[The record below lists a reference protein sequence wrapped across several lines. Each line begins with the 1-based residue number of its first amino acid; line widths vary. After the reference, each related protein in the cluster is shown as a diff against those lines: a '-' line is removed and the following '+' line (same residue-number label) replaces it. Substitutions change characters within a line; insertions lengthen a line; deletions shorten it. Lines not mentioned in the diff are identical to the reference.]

1 MNTATP
7 ATVVI
12 AGYSEGLGS
21 ALHERFTAG
30 GYRVIGVSRT
40 NVADLHTDLSDP
52 AATAELFLK
61 IDRNY
66 GPLAGVVH
74 NAMLFHRQNFL
85 HTRPDEFLSVW
96 SSMVMTAVNISQ
108 QAIPRLRAGGG
119 GVLIFS
125 GASGSLRAGPLF
137 SAFSSAKF
145 ALRGLAQA
153 LAREHR
159 QDGIHVVHAVID
171 GLIWTDKTRDRFSAV
186 QRDCAID
193 PGELAETYWHLFHQP
208 RSAWTQEL
216 DIRPAQGSF

>member
-30 GYRVIGVSRT
+30 GYHVIGVSRT

-52 AATAELFLK
+52 AATSELFLK

-74 NAMLFHRQNFL
+74 NAMLFHRQDFL

-108 QAIPRLRAGGG
+108 QAIPRLQAGGG

-153 LAREHR
+153 LAREHQ
-159 QDGIHVVHAVID
+159 QDGIHVIHAVID

-186 QRDCAID
+186 QRDRAID
-193 PGELAETYWHLFHQP
+193 PGALAETYWHLFHQP